1 MININYHSTKLK
13 GDCDINSAQS
23 KKSSSPCEEDNDKH
37 KEKEFVDKNY
47 NVARKKKLFA
57 LTKGLNITNV
67 SKLNDNDLNKSVIKT
82 KNRLKKIINTD
93 SSSDGAYDDNIVIK
107 ENGKRRK
114 KKKKKID
121 SDEDE
126 ENTEEE
132 NEVENDE
139 ERGKDNNCNVIELN
153 DENDKE
159 YTDLCNLDNDCDKN
173 DKCLIKNN
181 SYIKQTKCISIEDKK
196 QSNKYFTDKN
206 DQTRTN
212 TNSCS
217 DSSNSRMKIKEKIA
231 YLGSPDFFLIRDGS
245 NENINKE
252 KLNNNPAISTIPVI
266 NLFSETESKEIS
278 TDNTKTNSSDNSDDM
293 NRKTRNKKKKI
304 SKYNN
309 ERKKKKQTHKKKYN
323 YDNYNTIDDSYN
335 SQNDN
340 FYSSDRYMNSKE
352 NSFYDDGSEYENNSN
367 DDNHSYEYEL
377 HLKLFNEQNWNDN
390 NFQYSSLSMK
400 KTMKLYIEFIILS
413 LLSPN
418 LKYDSDYFHISENV
432 KNAKTRLKENYANI
446 YNKIMQKKSLQECFN
461 NSEESEI
468 EEDNETIKSDHAA
481 KKKKKKSLKRLSEN
495 IIDLENSLKEDEQKE
510 ISSDDNYNEWQNVE
524 KTDNQAKK
532 KKKKYVLSDSDS
544 DTARSCN
551 VIEIVDE
558 NKAET
563 ENGDN
568 NICEE
573 NSESVLEIE
582 DLKKDNK
589 NKHLLKGKTL
599 LKDTESSKDSSCG
612 KDSEEEENNYNFE
625 EGESNE
631 FDEEDLLINRSSD
644 DDRDYIFDYKKKSE
658 KKKITKEIN
667 DNIIHKILND
677 DTMINLYEYAKNDEG
692 YSNYDFLKTL
702 CKIRSIKDPNYYE
715 NYIKKIE
722 NKILSKRDQFE
733 SHPFDTQFKNILK
746 NYANIFISY
755 LEHNN
760 AYCSCC
766 NRKLTYACPVF
777 FIKPF
782 YKSSDLW
789 KNSFY
794 NFMKINNYEYFG
806 QIGLTTLIDPAKISN
821 SRSEDDTKMRKI
833 KEANKLFIKNQNEKL
848 LNNLLIQIDTNTTID
863 NKVIESH
870 EQYIQ
875 NYLNQCEESKGY
887 RYTGD
892 IDEKRFQKKK
902 DSLKMKTA
910 YSFFTNINNNDRD
923 SNLSFVLKNVC
934 DNFSSASKYY
944 IEKDIIVLHLGSF
957 CVSTVYYWHVFHH
970 YKFFFTKYIYMKLS
984 NLYKKDKNLFK
995 EPFLLA
1001 HIISKKLNKEL
1012 YKDFKILMNIDI
1024 SKIQQKWN
1032 ERDMFV
1038 K

>member
-1 MININYHSTKLK
+1 M
-13 GDCDINSAQS
+13 
-23 KKSSSPCEEDNDKH
+23 
-37 KEKEFVDKNY
+37 
-47 NVARKKKLFA
+47 
-57 LTKGLNITNV
+57 
-67 SKLNDNDLNKSVIKT
+67 
-82 KNRLKKIINTD
+82 
-93 SSSDGAYDDNIVIK
+93 
-107 ENGKRRK
+107 
-114 KKKKKID
+114 
-121 SDEDE
+121 
-126 ENTEEE
+126 
-132 NEVENDE
+132 
-139 ERGKDNNCNVIELN
+139 
-153 DENDKE
+153 
-159 YTDLCNLDNDCDKN
+159 CNLDNDCDQN
-173 DKCLIKNN
+173 IKCLIKNY
-181 SYIKQTKCISIEDKK
+181 SYTKQTKCVSIEGKK
-196 QSNKYFTDKN
+196 EKNKYFTDKGGK
-206 DQTRTN
+206 TRN
-212 TNSCS
+212 STNSCS
-217 DSSNSRMKIKEKIA
+217 GSSNGKMKINEKIA

-245 NENINKE
+245 DEKINKE
-252 KLNNNPAISTIPVI
+252 KQNNNQLINSIPVI
-266 NLFSETESKEIS
+266 TLFSETESKETSIN
-278 TDNTKTNSSDNSDDM
+278 NTKSNSIDYSDDGINGKM
-293 NRKTRNKKKKI
+293 QNKKKNI

-309 ERKKKKQTHKKKYN
+309 ERKKEKKAHKKKY
-323 YDNYNTIDDSYN
+323 NYNTIDDSYN
-335 SQNDN
+335 SQNDD
-340 FYSSDRYMNSKE
+340 FYSNNHYLNSKE

-390 NFQYSSLSMK
+390 KFQCSSLSIK
-400 KTMKLYIEFIILS
+400 KTMRLYIEFIILS

-418 LKYDSDYFHISENV
+418 LKYDSDYFHISENI
-432 KNAKTRLKENYANI
+432 KNAKMRLKENYENI
-446 YNKIMQKKSLQECFN
+446 YNKIMQKKSLHECFN
-461 NSEESEI
+461 NSEESGK
-468 EEDNETIKSDHAA
+468 EEENETIKGDNVTQ
-481 KKKKKKSLKRLSEN
+481 KKKKNLKKLSEN
-495 IIDLENSLKEDEQKE
+495 IIDLENSLKEDEEKE
-510 ISSDDNYNEWQNVE
+510 ISSNNNYNACQNVE
-524 KTDNQAKK
+524 KTNNQAKK
-532 KKKKYVLSDSDS
+532 KKKYVLNDSDS
-544 DTARSCN
+544 DTVCSSN
-551 VIEIVDE
+551 DLEIVNK
-558 NKAET
+558 NKAAN
-563 ENGDN
+563 ENNDN

-573 NSESVLEIE
+573 NNEQAFEIK

-589 NKHLLKGKTL
+589 NKHLLEGKTL
-599 LKDTESSKDSSCG
+599 LRDTESSKDNNSCG
-612 KDSEEEENNYNFE
+612 KDSEGEENIYNFE

-644 DDRDYIFDYKKKSE
+644 DDRDYIFDYKKKYE

-667 DNIIHKILND
+667 DNIIYKILNND
-677 DTMINLYEYAKNDEG
+677 IMANLYEHAKNEEG

-702 CKIRSIKDPNYYE
+702 CKIRKIKDQNYYE

-722 NKILSKRDQFE
+722 NKVLSKRDQFE

-746 NYANIFISY
+746 NYANIFISH
-755 LEHNN
+755 LEYSNV
-760 AYCSCC
+760 YCSCC

-789 KNSFY
+789 KNYFY

-821 SRSEDDTKMRKI
+821 SRFEDDTKMRKI
-833 KEANKLFIKNQNEKL
+833 KEANKLFIKNHNEKL
-848 LNNLLIQIDTNTTID
+848 HNNLLIQIDTKTTID
-863 NKVIESH
+863 NHVIENH
-870 EQYIQ
+870 EKYIQ
-875 NYLNQCEESKGY
+875 NYLNKYEKSKGY

-902 DSLKMKTA
+902 ESLKMKTI
-910 YSFFTNINNNDRD
+910 YSFFTNNNNDRD

-934 DNFSSASKYY
+934 DNFSNASKHY

-1012 YKDFKILMNIDI
+1012 YSDFKILMNIDI

>member
-13 GDCDINSAQS
+13 GDCDIHSVHS
-23 KKSSSPCEEDNDKH
+23 KKSSSVCAEDNDKH
-37 KEKEFVDKNY
+37 KEKEFVDKNSSG
-47 NVARKKKLFA
+47 VRKKKLYA

-67 SKLNDNDLNKSVIKT
+67 SKLNDDDLNKSIIKT

-121 SDEDE
+121 SDEEDE
-126 ENTEEE
+126 ENTEEDKD
-132 NEVENDE
+132 ENDE
-139 ERGKDNNCNVIELN
+139 EKEKDNMCNATELK
-153 DENDKE
+153 DENYKE
-159 YTDLCNLDNDCDKN
+159 YTDLCNLDNDCNQNIKS
-173 DKCLIKNN
+173 LIKND
-181 SYIKQTKCISIEDKK
+181 SYTKQTKCIYIEDKK
-196 QSNKYFTDKN
+196 ESNKYFTDKGDKSRN
-206 DQTRTN
+206 S

-217 DSSNSRMKIKEKIA
+217 GSSNGKKKINEKIA

-245 NENINKE
+245 DEKINKE
-252 KLNNNPAISTIPVI
+252 KQNNNQLLNSIPVI
-266 NLFSETESKEIS
+266 TLFSETESKETS
-278 TDNTKTNSSDNSDDM
+278 TNNTKSSSSDNSDSI
-293 NRKTRNKKKKI
+293 NRKMRNKKKKI
-304 SKYNN
+304 SKYNKK
-309 ERKKKKQTHKKKYN
+309 RKKEKKTPPKKY
-323 YDNYNTIDDSYN
+323 NYNTIDDSYN
-335 SQNDN
+335 SQNDD
-340 FYSSDRYMNSKE
+340 FYSNSHYLNSKE
-352 NSFYDDGSEYENNSN
+352 NSFYDDGSEYEDNSN

-390 NFQYSSLSMK
+390 KFQCSSLSIK
-400 KTMKLYIEFIILS
+400 KTMRLYIEFIILS

-432 KNAKTRLKENYANI
+432 KNAKMRLKENYGNI
-446 YNKIMQKKSLQECFN
+446 YNKIIKKKSLHECFN
-461 NSEESEI
+461 NSEESDK
-468 EEDNETIKSDHAA
+468 EEENETIKGGSAT
-481 KKKKKKSLKRLSEN
+481 KKKKKNLKKLSEN
-495 IIDLENSLKEDEQKE
+495 IIDLENSIKEDEEKE
-510 ISSDDNYNEWQNVE
+510 IRSDNNYNECQNGG

-544 DTARSCN
+544 DTACSSN
-551 VIEIVDE
+551 DLEIVNKNKEE
-558 NKAET
+558 N
-563 ENGDN
+563 ENNDN
-568 NICEE
+568 NICKE
-573 NSESVLEIE
+573 NNEQVFEIE
-582 DLKKDNK
+582 DLKTDNK
-589 NKHLLKGKTL
+589 NKHLLEGKTL
-599 LKDTESSKDSSCG
+599 LRDTESSKDNNSYVN
-612 KDSEEEENNYNFE
+612 DSEDEENIYNFE

-644 DDRDYIFDYKKKSE
+644 DDRDYVFDYKKKYE
-658 KKKITKEIN
+658 KKKIKKEIN
-667 DNIIHKILND
+667 DNIIYKILNND
-677 DTMINLYEYAKNDEG
+677 IMANLYEHAKNEEG

-702 CKIRSIKDPNYYE
+702 CKIRNIKDENYYE

-746 NYANIFISY
+746 NYANIFISH
-755 LEHNN
+755 LEYNN

-821 SRSEDDTKMRKI
+821 SRFEDDTKMRKI

-848 LNNLLIQIDTNTTID
+848 YNNLLIQIDTKTTID
-863 NKVIESH
+863 SHVIEKH
-870 EQYIQ
+870 EKYIQ
-875 NYLNQCEESKGY
+875 NYLNKYEKSKGY

-902 DSLKMKTA
+902 ESHKMKTT
-910 YSFFTNINNNDRD
+910 YSFFTSNNNDRD

-934 DNFSSASKYY
+934 DNFSNSSKHY

-1012 YKDFKILMNIDI
+1012 YSDFKILMNIDI